1 MALIKH
7 NRTSTLAQAK
17 TSYDPDTLYFPTDAS
32 AIVLNRKEY
41 GETTE
46 VLSRLGSVEGQ
57 VSTATAAAQTAA
69 SKADAAAAQ
78 ASDAAQYL
86 ETLQD
91 TIDNLYDGTEVSA
104 AVAARVAQMDGHVVE
119 IIDLRAVEA
128 GDTIKDSKN
137 AAIEAG
143 KCHFVYSNGDDQ
155 APRVYACETAVFDYN
170 GTYYV
175 IAKFRVGST
184 SSESGEYKYWV
195 FFKDSTHD
203 MYQCSAVYNEN
214 TLPSYLKA
222 AVTTDVITTK
232 ASKVTTATAGHI
244 AGLSSDGNLTD
255 SGIAAK
261 GIVVESYQ
269 SVQLSDSELIYP
281 LDYTFPNAVITI
293 STQDLYASLEYIRT
307 TKKMPYVTFDLSGH
321 TSGGYKVLLTK
332 DWDGNYVGTARGKNG
347 RYTVTVS
354 IGTTT
359 QTITCASLPAIE
371 RRELAQDIK
380 TSLAKADAIE
390 YLTTEEIQILW
401 DNYGSDPYGNDT
413 EAVTVATFG
422 TM

>member
-78 ASDAAQYL
+78 ASDAAQSL
-86 ETLQD
+86 DTLQ
-91 TIDNLYDGTEVSA
+91 TAINNLPDGS

-155 APRVYACETAVFDYN
+155 APRVYACETAVFEK
-170 GTYYV
+170 
-175 IAKFRVGST
+175 IT
-184 SSESGEYKYWV
+184 SYFDKSIL
-195 FFKDSTHD
+195 
-203 MYQCSAVYNEN
+203 N
-214 TLPSYLKA
+214 
-222 AVTTDVITTK
+222 I
-232 ASKVTTATAGHI
+232 
-244 AGLSSDGNLTD
+244 SS
-255 SGIAAK
+255 
-261 GIVVESYQ
+261 
-269 SVQLSDSELIYP
+269 
-281 LDYTFPNAVITI
+281 F
-293 STQDLYASLEYIRT
+293 IR
-307 TKKMPYVTFDLSGH
+307 
-321 TSGGYKVLLTK
+321 
-332 DWDGNYVGTARGKNG
+332 
-347 RYTVTVS
+347 
-354 IGTTT
+354 
-359 QTITCASLPAIE
+359 
-371 RRELAQDIK
+371 
-380 TSLAKADAIE
+380 
-390 YLTTEEIQILW
+390 
-401 DNYGSDPYGNDT
+401 
-413 EAVTVATFG
+413 
-422 TM
+422 